1 MENNNS
7 KILVKSQ
14 KRLVKKRQLTNFE
27 MAQHELDEV
36 YSELFE
42 KYIDIDINRKLYFVS
57 GQKETFYTL
66 YEHHKRDL
74 EKKYELEP
82 LTLTKSIFDHEDIL
96 DAPSNVVNYLSE
108 PINISH
114 EADMI
119 DLAVDTTTHVE
130 ITKLKKKIQR
140 AEANLQKD
148 KQRLIQLTNDFQNI
162 EEKEIISDL
171 LMKNII

>member
-7 KILVKSQ
+7 KVLVKSK

-27 MAQHELDEV
+27 NAQQELDEV

-108 PINISH
+108 PINISY
-114 EADMI
+114 DMI
-119 DLAVDTTTHVE
+119 DLAIDTTMHVE

>member
-7 KILVKSQ
+7 KVLVKSK

-27 MAQHELDEV
+27 NAQQELDEV

-108 PINISH
+108 PINISY
-114 EADMI
+114 DMI